1 LLTSTLRDVSRSFY
15 LTLRW
20 LPGAVRP
27 QIGLAYLLAR
37 TTDTIAD
44 TRLVPIEQ
52 RGEALCAL
60 RERILGG
67 RTEPIEF
74 SNLVRRQGSAS
85 ERRLLESIEA
95 ALGVMCS
102 FSSQDQHFIREVI
115 LTIISGQE
123 LDLHRFVDASA
134 ENIIALRND
143 AALEDYTYRV
153 AGCVGEFWTKICRFH
168 LFPDTVIDEGRLLAD
183 GVRFGKGLQLVNI
196 LRDLPADLQ
205 QGRCYL
211 PEDELRARDLKPTD
225 LLRPE
230 QEPAL
235 RPYYQSLIERA
246 AGHLQAGWDYTNA
259 LPKSCVRVRLVCA
272 WPILIGVQTLA
283 RLRRQNVLDGT
294 RRIKISRDDVRRIV
308 LRSLVTYPWPGA
320 WRKLFR
326 WAASP

>member
-1 LLTSTLRDVSRSFY
+1 
-15 LTLRW
+15 
-20 LPGAVRP
+20 
-27 QIGLAYLLAR
+27 
-37 TTDTIAD
+37 
-44 TRLVPIEQ
+44 
-52 RGEALCAL
+52 
-60 RERILGG
+60 
-67 RTEPIEF
+67 
-74 SNLVRRQGSAS
+74 
-85 ERRLLESIEA
+85 
-95 ALGVMCS
+95 MCS
-102 FSSQDQHFIREVI
+102 ISSQDKHFIREVI

-123 LDLHRFVDASA
+123 LDLHRFSGASA

-153 AGCVGEFWTKICRFH
+153 AGCVGEFWTKICRVHF
-168 LFPDTVIDEGRLLAD
+168 FPDAVIDEGRLLAD

-211 PEDELRARDLKPTD
+211 PEDELRARDLKPAD
-225 LLRPE
+225 LLHPE
-230 QEPAL
+230 QEPVL

-320 WRKLFR
+320 WRRLFR